1 MGDDLDFAALLASHL
16 CHELAGPV
24 GVIVNGLEVLAD
36 AESNSTLRTDVM
48 ELLGEGAASALAR
61 LQFFRVAYGLST
73 GLGAEVSLAD
83 TAVLAEQYFA
93 KGRVRLAWTPPLIM
107 VSKDL
112 SRLVLN
118 LLLVAGETLPRG
130 GTLSVSLEQDVQLC
144 VIAKGTHI
152 RFSDLQAGAL
162 AGTTR
167 VADLEPRAASAW
179 LAGALARTRGGS
191 VVVDA
196 GPDQISLTVQ
206 LG

>member
-1 MGDDLDFAALLASHL
+1 
-16 CHELAGPV
+16 
-24 GVIVNGLEVLAD
+24 
-36 AESNSTLRTDVM
+36 
-48 ELLGEGAASALAR
+48 
-61 LQFFRVAYGLST
+61 
-73 GLGAEVSLAD
+73 
-83 TAVLAEQYFA
+83 
-93 KGRVRLAWTPPLIM
+93 
-107 VSKDL
+107 
-112 SRLVLN
+112 
-118 LLLVAGETLPRG
+118 
-130 GTLSVSLEQDVQLC
+130 VSLEQDVQLC

>member
-36 AESNSTLRTDVM
+36 AEANSALRSDVM
-48 ELLGEGAASALAR
+48 GLLGDGASSALAR
-61 LQFFRVAYGLST
+61 LQFFRVAYGLSS

-83 TAVLAEQYFA
+83 TAALAEQHFA
-93 KGRVRLAWTPPLIM
+93 QGRVRMAWAPPLIL

-118 LLLVAGETLPRG
+118 LLLVAGESLPRG
-130 GTLSVSLEQDVQLC
+130 GTLSVVFEPGEQLA
-144 VIAKGTHI
+144 ITAAGSHI

-179 LAGALARTRGGS
+179 LAGALARAKGS
-191 VVVDA
+191 AVVADVGA
-196 GPDQISLTVQ
+196 DQITFTVQ
-206 LG
+206 LS

>member
-1 MGDDLDFAALLASHL
+1 MGDELDFAALLASHL

-36 AESNSTLRTDVM
+36 AESNSTLRADVTG
-48 ELLGEGAASALAR
+48 LLGDGASSALAR

-93 KGRVRLAWTPPLIM
+93 KGRVRLAWTPPLILI
-107 VSKDL
+107 SKDL

-118 LLLVAGETLPRG
+118 MLLVAGETLPRG
-130 GTLSVSLEQDVQLC
+130 GTLTVSLEPDVQLA
-144 VIAKGTHI
+144 VVAKGTHI
-152 RFSDLQAGAL
+152 RFSELQEGAL

-167 VADLEPRAASAW
+167 IADLEPRAASAW
-179 LAGALARTRGGS
+179 LAGALARSRDS
-191 VVVDA
+191 SIVVDVA
-196 GPDQISLTVQ
+196 PDQISLTVQ